1 MNQSIPDDLTDAEM
15 DWLVAEGK
23 RAARRNTDENLP
35 NWHRNFLAGVL
46 DALKRLKEDGNG

>member
-1 MNQSIPDDLTDAEM
+1 MNLPIPDDLTEAEM

-23 RAARRNTDENLP
+23 RAARRNTDEQKP

-46 DALKRLKEDGNG
+46 DALKRLKEEGIG